1 MLSFSSR
8 ISFEY
13 IEYILSF
20 CLKLYLLKSSSF
32 FIHRECSWK
41 PWIYTSWEKENYED
55 KNLALTWMNQS
66 WEKLKRFF
74 PYIHMAQ
81 LHNHL
86 HSHKEE
92 MNLAFGDKLKD
103 LKLLKKFYDPS
114 NILPPL

>member
-1 MLSFSSR
+1 MGCNSN
-8 ISFEY
+8 
-13 IEYILSF
+13 
-20 CLKLYLLKSSSF
+20 KKNNSSSL

-41 PWIYTSWEKENYED
+41 PWIYASWEKDNYED

-92 MNLAFGDKLKD
+92 LNLAFGNKLKD
-103 LKLLKKFYDPS
+103 LKILKKFYDPA